1 MRDEFEGSTIELNV
15 SQAPLNFSNEQ
26 WQGKIVSRAKIAKDA
41 KIGFDKK
48 AGRGRGLCELRVL
61 GARSFLGVVWCE
73 ISGVKI

>member
-1 MRDEFEGSTIELNV
+1 MFCRTEGSPIVFEV
-15 SQAPLNFSNEQ
+15 FAMKRREE
-26 WQGKIVSRAKIAKDA
+26 KILSRAKIAKDA

-61 GARSFLGVVWCE
+61 GAISFLGVVWCE